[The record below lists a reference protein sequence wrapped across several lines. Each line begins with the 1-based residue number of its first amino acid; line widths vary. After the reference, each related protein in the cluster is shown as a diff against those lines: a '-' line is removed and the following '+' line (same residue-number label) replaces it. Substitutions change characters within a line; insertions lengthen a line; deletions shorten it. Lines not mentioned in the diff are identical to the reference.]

1 LYSKGLL
8 AKYPHGGRG
17 YLNHLPLRRFAGS
30 QLGFESGQGE
40 KWSRRIVEMSSSSES
55 SSWLESWWPL
65 LVILFGVIF
74 VTALVTFHPVN

>member
-1 LYSKGLL
+1 
-8 AKYPHGGRG
+8 
-17 YLNHLPLRRFAGS
+17 
-30 QLGFESGQGE
+30 
-40 KWSRRIVEMSSSSES
+40 MSSSSES